1 MRRIIVIILFLLPSI
16 LFAGPDQ
23 PFGPNPRIGKTY
35 GVQSPPPYLHAA
47 VDIHVGCNDSIF
59 AIDGGMVSI
68 NWGHNYAA
76 GAKDYEVHVGGII
89 YGHIDKETI
98 PENVWN
104 LVDTGGSIPAGT
116 YIGKPSCN
124 MRNARPGWDSPH
136 IHLVFGDARTAYG
149 NPLRILQTQYGLDCD
164 YFQEE
169 ITETL
174 SFLHA
179 YGIEGSG
186 ESKQQVL
193 SGGISIAAWFQFETP
208 MPGWRP
214 IYPYEVKWGVD
225 NANLGNFKF
234 DGELTREFQQGNYDT
249 FDEIR
254 ASYLSQ
260 DALIWDLSKMTGSTN
275 ETRDLSSTFGGY
287 WNTLQRL
294 DDPNWQNTAYPCSL
308 DTRKFPDGPHKVWV
322 WARTYCGTVVAETV
336 DVIIDN
342 NPPQTEVKKV
352 GDYAIKVT
360 FSEPMDTTSFTDNI
374 DIGAICRNMASV
386 NIDSMK
392 FSEDLTELTMFLPDT
407 FPGNEAYHVELS
419 NEITDITGTPLDGN
433 ANCEIDD
440 YDNYDTIV
448 GTGYC
453 NYAFI
458 VQTGGSTEGWV
469 ETNDY
474 QDCVA
479 EYGSWYCGR
488 FNTFGGPN
496 GWLLKGEYPE
506 THATITATGL
516 GIVFPYN
523 NNYNVMLVGIPPE
536 ECDFSVTKNGNEFTW
551 ELTIDK
557 AALLHYRPFV
567 KVDPNKGRDYFTG
580 ITYIGFRHVQ
590 VYRYDFTCG
599 SDLTVIDTL
608 CMMYNVRQRD
618 AIYRFENGM
627 DIGQVGAFIGMHA
640 TLYSTDE
647 NPVITPVGSGRAKKY
662 TGFTGGDAIELL
674 KEDGNRYY
682 SGGCGSDAPQ
692 GMYYIDDDCFLIAD
706 IPGVRAAIMNFG
718 VDYGSL
724 HDIAIALGMPASII
738 IGEEGSTRPNIPG
751 NETEPQKKPDLP
763 TEYSLGPPRPNPFNT
778 TVCFDIELP
787 RASLVDLRIY
797 DILGR
802 LVDTPINHT
811 EIPAGKFTKNWACPN
826 CPSGTY
832 YIVFQTKDFHQSR
845 KMTMVK

>member
-1 MRRIIVIILFLLPSI
+1 MRVYIKAFLLIFLLPSHPV
-16 LFAGPDQ
+16 LADTC
-23 PFGPNPRIGKTY
+23 PFGENAFVWNNYSHLRTGTSIGDY
-35 GVQSPPPYLHAA
+35 IHPS
-47 VDIHVGCNDSIF
+47 VDIYIDQNQPIIALEDGIVWGFDRNDPNTQNPNFGANDCELWIGNWDYAHLDYNKLRGKFKELFDGISDGGFIEVTAGETLGYVTTPQSGAASNWLPHLDLTYVGIDKPGAYSLNNSIAMRNPYPALDELLSDIDICDCVKESIDSTSAEIHF
-59 AIDGGMVSI
+59 TGQGEMGSGIIGNPPVLYGDIDVQAEFDIRVNVDSQTRGTSPYQMKWGIDG
-68 NWGHNYAA
+68 N
-76 GAKDYEVHVGGII
+76 E
-89 YGHIDKETI
+89 
-98 PENVWN
+98 
-104 LVDTGGSIPAGT
+104 
-116 YIGKPSCN
+116 
-124 MRNARPGWDSPH
+124 
-136 IHLVFGDARTAYG
+136 
-149 NPLRILQTQYGLDCD
+149 
-164 YFQEE
+164 
-169 ITETL
+169 
-174 SFLHA
+174 
-179 YGIEGSG
+179 
-186 ESKQQVL
+186 
-193 SGGISIAAWFQFETP
+193 
-208 MPGWRP
+208 
-214 IYPYEVKWGVD
+214 
-225 NANLGNFKF
+225 LGFATV
-234 DGELTREFQQGNYDT
+234 DGELPRLPSHQKEKIENLF
-249 FDEIR
+249 
-254 ASYLSQ
+254 SYKDWIISNL
-260 DALIWDLSKMTGSTN
+260 AGSYEATD
-275 ETRDLSSTFGGY
+275 RDLDDVQDFDNY

-342 NPPQTEVKKV
+342 NPPQTEV
-352 GDYAIKVT
+352 
-360 FSEPMDTTSFTDNI
+360 E
-374 DIGAICRNMASV
+374 
-386 NIDSMK
+386 
-392 FSEDLTELTMFLPDT
+392 
-407 FPGNEAYHVELS
+407 
-419 NEITDITGTPLDGN
+419 
-433 ANCEIDD
+433 
-440 YDNYDTIV
+440 
-448 GTGYC
+448 
-453 NYAFI
+453 
-458 VQTGGSTEGWV
+458 
-469 ETNDY
+469 
-474 QDCVA
+474 
-479 EYGSWYCGR
+479 
-488 FNTFGGPN
+488 
-496 GWLLKGEYPE
+496 
-506 THATITATGL
+506 
-516 GIVFPYN
+516 
-523 NNYNVMLVGIPPE
+523 
-536 ECDFSVTKNGNEFTW
+536 
-551 ELTIDK
+551 
-557 AALLHYRPFV
+557 

-608 CMMYNVRQRD
+608 GMMYNVRQRD